1 MMMPKIQDSF
11 NTMIYVADLVPMAAH
26 IPLPWVMAYDM
37 QPVLTI
43 QEKRVLLPKA
53 VDENWHL
60 FFEHDPIHQACTVQ
74 FDGRENMSESLDI
87 AVNFPTGTVSLIL
100 TNKLKSMKKG

>member
-1 MMMPKIQDSF
+1 MPKIQDSS
-11 NTMIYVADLVPMAAH
+11 NTIIYVADLVPMAAH

-37 QPVLTI
+37 HPVLTI
-43 QEKRVLLPKA
+43 EEKRMLLPKA

-74 FDGRENMSESLDI
+74 FDGRHYRLKESVTISE
-87 AVNFPTGTVSLIL
+87 
-100 TNKLKSMKKG
+100 